1 MRRDRSP
8 RTEHRARRW
17 ILACTILAAFAPAA
31 RAQGRLFDYL
41 DNHTSIMLLVDPDT
55 GIIEDA
61 NKAAAEFYGYPAET
75 LRGMSITRINVLSPE
90 EIQAEMR
97 AAAAQRR
104 NYFVFPHR
112 PADGTIRT
120 VEVYSS
126 PVFAPAYGRQLLLSI
141 IHDITGKSVPEAEMD
156 AYRIRLNSLVET
168 RARELVEAR
177 SMNAVLAAAAIV
189 ASLTGLAL
197 YLGIRGQRRA
207 ADAVRAAL
215 EDRNKLFAE
224 LQHRVKNSFATIASL
239 IHIDRSRTEDA
250 AVRSA
255 LEILGGR
262 VETLSALYRLM
273 HEGRRDGEIDLPE
286 YLMEIARSISSAIGA
301 GGPRLEYESRIEH
314 LVWDAKGA
322 SSLGLILN
330 ELVTNAYKY
339 APQGDSGAVRVRLE
353 RIDEDLLLM
362 VSNPGGP
369 LPEGFA
375 PGRGSGFGL
384 LMITELVRQFKG
396 SLEVRSLNGRVEFSV
411 RVPV

>member
-1 MRRDRSP
+1 MKRDESPKMRRP
-8 RTEHRARRW
+8 GARGILFW
-17 ILACTILAAFAPAA
+17 IILAALAPGAFS
-31 RAQGRLFDYL
+31 QTRLFDYL
-41 DNHTSIMLLVDPDT
+41 DNHTSVMLLVDPDT

-61 NKAAAEFYGYPAET
+61 NKAAAEFYGYPADT
-75 LRGMSITRINVLSPE
+75 LRGMPITRINVLSSP

-97 AAAAQRR
+97 AAASQRR

-112 PADGTIRT
+112 RADGTIRT

-126 PVFAPAYGRQLLLSI
+126 PVTAPAYGRPLLLSI

-168 RARELVEAR
+168 RAREVVEAR
-177 SMNAVLAAAAIV
+177 SMNIVLAAAAIV

-197 YLGIRGQRRA
+197 YLGVRSQRRA
-207 ADAVRAAL
+207 AETVQAAL

-224 LQHRVKNSFATIASL
+224 LQHRVKNSFATIVSL
-239 IHIDRSRTEDA
+239 IHIDQSRAEDP

-255 LEILGGR
+255 LETLGGR

-273 HEGRRDGEIDLPE
+273 HEGRRDEEIDLPE
-286 YLMEIARSISSAIGA
+286 YLMEIARSISSAMGA
-301 GGPRLEYESRIEH
+301 GGPRLEFDNRIEH
-314 LVWDAKGA
+314 LVWGAKGA

-339 APQGDSGAVRVRLE
+339 APEGNPGAVRIRLE
-353 RIDEDLLLM
+353 RIDEDLLLL

-369 LPEGFA
+369 LPEGFT

-384 LMITELVRQFKG
+384 LMITELVRQFQG
-396 SLEVRSLNGRVEFSV
+396 SLDVRSSNGRVEFSV
-411 RVPV
+411 RIPA